1 VKVGPVFG
9 TALKIAVTG
18 AAVVYLVHSFGLTR
32 AISLIERARG
42 LPLFIAAA
50 LTFAQLLILAWRW
63 RLVHATLT
71 ATALPLRLF
80 VIGLG
85 RGLFFGQFLPPVVG
99 TDAIRIGLIAKTGGL
114 EAAVRSVVIDRILG
128 MMSLAAIAT
137 VALPYFAYT
146 INDGFETKA
155 LIVAS
160 GAVLLSCA
168 ALLAWPDLVA
178 GVPAVGAHLA
188 RIVNDFRALLTG
200 RSGKLLG
207 MLALGS
213 QMLNALIM
221 ASLTA
226 AVAPSAPILLGAIII
241 LPAMLIASLP
251 VSLSGWGV
259 REAVVASAFAT
270 AGADPAAGAAAS
282 ILLGLTNILPG
293 AYAEIFGLLFRT
305 TWSMPKRAFTD
316 ATPRP

>member
-1 VKVGPVFG
+1 MRAGPVFG

-18 AAVVYLVHSFGLTR
+18 AAIIYLARSFGLTPV
-32 AISLIERARG
+32 ISLIERARG

-63 RLVHATLT
+63 RLVHAALT
-71 ATALPLRLF
+71 ATGLPLRFF

-85 RGLFFGQFLPPVVG
+85 RALLFGQFLPPVVG
-99 TDAIRIGLIAKTGGL
+99 TDAIRIGSIAKTGGL

-128 MMSLAAIAT
+128 MMSLAASAAVT
-137 VALPYFAYT
+137 LPYFAYT

-155 LIVAS
+155 LSVAS
-160 GAVLLSCA
+160 GAALLSSA
-168 ALLAWPDLVA
+168 ALLAWPGLFVGA
-178 GVPAVGAHLA
+178 PAVGPYLA
-188 RIVNDFRALLTG
+188 RIANDLRALLTG
-200 RSGKLLG
+200 RSGKLLALLG
-207 MLALGS
+207 LGS
-213 QMLNALIM
+213 QMLSALIM

-226 AVAPSAPILLGAIII
+226 AVAPGAPILLGAIII

-270 AGADPAAGAAAS
+270 VGADPAAGAAAS
-282 ILLGLTNILPG
+282 ILFGLTNILPG
-293 AYAEIFGLLFRT
+293 VYAEIFGLLFPPT
-305 TWSMPKRAFTD
+305 GSMPKKAFSD